1 VTVTGKVNE
10 DHSMAGEGAVHQR
23 IPTSSPCLG
32 VHLLD
37 CLPGGGH
44 IRVEMVP
51 EVPGATLPPSASQG
65 WSHAN
70 HNVTAAHGGL
80 VCKKAPSLRS
90 QHLPPVSAVAP
101 LGSE

>member
-1 VTVTGKVNE
+1 MKITVWLERVQYIRGFLLPVP
-10 DHSMAGEGAVHQR
+10 A
-23 IPTSSPCLG
+23 LG